1 MVRLTIDGRMIEVID
16 NLTIL
21 EAAQL
26 HHINIP
32 HLCYLKDLNEI
43 GACRICMVEMKGKDK
58 LITSCNTLVQE
69 GMELYTN
76 SPKVRETRRM
86 NVELLL
92 SQNHCECDYC

>member
-1 MVRLTIDGRMIEVID
+1 MVRLTIDGRMIEVND

-43 GACRICMVEMKGKDK
+43 GACRI
-58 LITSCNTLVQE
+58 
-69 GMELYTN
+69 
-76 SPKVRETRRM
+76 
-86 NVELLL
+86 
-92 SQNHCECDYC
+92 